1 MTFHSRKSVWAVLCG
16 LALCATTAATPARA
30 DSLNTLGV
38 GTATGEAKFASGTG
52 NLLFLAGSVVL
63 PLLADGKDGKQHA
76 LRTADALLT
85 STLITTALKRIVREP
100 RPGSPDDRT
109 SFPSGQATAA
119 FAAATM
125 ASHYHPKQ
133 ALWWYGGA
141 TLIAASRVQL
151 NRHRWDDVLG
161 GGAIGYL
168 TARLELKSKR
178 GLILAPFIPAA
189 RADRHSASGGFGLQ
203 LSKSF

>member
-1 MTFHSRKSVWAVLCG
+1 MGCVLT
-16 LALCATTAATPARA
+16 LCASMAHA
-30 DSLNTLGV
+30 DSLNTFGV
-38 GTATGEAKFASGTG
+38 GTATGEARFASGTG
-52 NLLFLAGSVVL
+52 NLLFLAGSLAL

-85 STLITTALKRIVREP
+85 STLITTALKGIVREP

-109 SFPSGQATAA
+109 SFPSGHATAA

-133 ALWWYGGA
+133 ALFWYAGA
-141 TLIAASRVQL
+141 TLIGASRVQL
-151 NRHRWDDVLG
+151 NRHRWDDVAAG
-161 GGAIGYL
+161 AAIGYF
-168 TARLELKSKR
+168 TARLELKSRR
-178 GLILAPFIPAA
+178 GLILRPFIRAG
-189 RADRHSASGGFGLQ
+189 RADRRSVGGGFGLQ